1 MSILLSALMVISCF
15 TLLFPSLVEVL
26 ERDGLLPVSEA
37 AASNAEKTALK
48 NAIERAITLDG
59 IDSLLENTGYST
71 SGGGAKND
79 KMVSYLSEL
88 EESGIDSEIK
98 RVIEKIDKLQNS
110 IYRMEIILQNVE
122 NISGVD
128 NLEYKVLKL
137 KYYENRTFTLQQIA
151 DRLNYS
157 LDRIKQVSADV
168 EKKLKSNY
176 YTKNTL

>member
-1 MSILLSALMVISCF
+1 MDNYYKQLVDLLCARERLN
-15 TLLFPSLVEVL
+15 TLRDRADEIFNRYFPITARYTEV
-26 ERDGLLPVSEA
+26 
-37 AASNAEKTALK
+37 
-48 NAIERAITLDG
+48 
-59 IDSLLENTGYST
+59 ST

-98 RVIEKIDKLQNS
+98 QVIQKIDKLQSS
-110 IYRMEIILQNVE
+110 ICRMEIILQNVE

-137 KYYENRTFTLQQIA
+137 KYYENRSYTLQQIA
-151 DRLNYS
+151 DKLCYS

-176 YTKNTL
+176 YTENTLIKC

>member
-1 MSILLSALMVISCF
+1 MDNYYKQLVDLLCARERLN
-15 TLLFPSLVEVL
+15 TLRDRADEIFNRYFPITARYTEV
-26 ERDGLLPVSEA
+26 
-37 AASNAEKTALK
+37 
-48 NAIERAITLDG
+48 
-59 IDSLLENTGYST
+59 ST
-71 SGGGAKND
+71 SGGGTKND

-98 RVIEKIDKLQNS
+98 QVIQKIDKLQSS
-110 IYRMEIILQNVE
+110 ICRMEIILQNVE

-137 KYYENRTFTLQQIA
+137 KYYENRSYTLQQIA
-151 DRLNYS
+151 DKLCYS

-176 YTKNTL
+176 YTENTLIKC

>member
-1 MSILLSALMVISCF
+1 
-15 TLLFPSLVEVL
+15 
-26 ERDGLLPVSEA
+26 
-37 AASNAEKTALK
+37 
-48 NAIERAITLDG
+48 
-59 IDSLLENTGYST
+59 
-71 SGGGAKND
+71 
-79 KMVSYLSEL
+79 
-88 EESGIDSEIK
+88 
-98 RVIEKIDKLQNS
+98 
-110 IYRMEIILQNVE
+110 MEIILQNVE

-176 YTKNTL
+176 YTKNTLEKC

>member
-1 MSILLSALMVISCF
+1 
-15 TLLFPSLVEVL
+15 
-26 ERDGLLPVSEA
+26 
-37 AASNAEKTALK
+37 
-48 NAIERAITLDG
+48 
-59 IDSLLENTGYST
+59 
-71 SGGGAKND
+71 
-79 KMVSYLSEL
+79 MVSYLSEL

-176 YTKNTL
+176 YNKNTL

>member
-1 MSILLSALMVISCF
+1 
-15 TLLFPSLVEVL
+15 
-26 ERDGLLPVSEA
+26 
-37 AASNAEKTALK
+37 
-48 NAIERAITLDG
+48 
-59 IDSLLENTGYST
+59 
-71 SGGGAKND
+71 
-79 KMVSYLSEL
+79 MVSYLSEL
-88 EESGIDSEIK
+88 EESGIDNEIK
-98 RVIEKIDKLQNS
+98 NVIQKIDKLQNS
-110 IYRMEIILQNVE
+110 LYRMEIILQNVE

>member
-1 MSILLSALMVISCF
+1 MDNYYKQLADLLCARERLN
-15 TLLFPSLVEVL
+15 TLRDRADEIFNRYFPITA
-26 ERDGLLPVSEA
+26 RYTEA
-37 AASNAEKTALK
+37 
-48 NAIERAITLDG
+48 
-59 IDSLLENTGYST
+59 ST

-176 YTKNTL
+176 YTKNTLVKC

>member
-1 MSILLSALMVISCF
+1 MDNYYKQLVDLLCARERLN
-15 TLLFPSLVEVL
+15 TLRDRADEIFNRYFPITARYTEV
-26 ERDGLLPVSEA
+26 
-37 AASNAEKTALK
+37 
-48 NAIERAITLDG
+48 
-59 IDSLLENTGYST
+59 ST
-71 SGGGAKND
+71 SDGGAKND

-98 RVIEKIDKLQNS
+98 QVIQKIDKLQSS
-110 IYRMEIILQNVE
+110 ICRMEIILQNVE

-137 KYYENRTFTLQQIA
+137 KYYENRSYTLQQIA
-151 DRLNYS
+151 DKLCYS

-176 YTKNTL
+176 YTENTLIKC